1 MYFIDKERS
10 FILHSESEFFLLF
23 VCMQM
28 AEGKLT
34 YQHTNAEHSHEPA
47 RKRRKGVTRNE
58 RVTSVAEHFKP
69 ADLSSVEQVRNRQ
82 LQINQYRITDHS
94 NCIQGC
100 GYNCVRTASRMQS
113 ISSRLFSEVLVDRA
127 KSGWEDVECLS
138 TDGSVKKERKSP
150 LPFPPTPYPF
160 HPHPPPQRQK
170 QEISKVQIPQRK
182 SDQLFHSNLEAC
194 TTFSSLRSVRLN

>member
-1 MYFIDKERS
+1 MPLFMCTRSRIALFFTVSYPCRIKESSFKMYFIDKERF

-82 LQINQYRITDHS
+82 LQINQYRITDYS

-127 KSGWEDVECLS
+127 RSGWEDVECLS
-138 TDGSVKKERKSP
+138 TDAWFRKERKEKSTT
-150 LPFPPTPYPF
+150 FPNPP
-160 HPHPPPQRQK
+160 PPPQRQ
-170 QEISKVQIPQRK
+170 SKK
-182 SDQLFHSNLEAC
+182 
-194 TTFSSLRSVRLN
+194 